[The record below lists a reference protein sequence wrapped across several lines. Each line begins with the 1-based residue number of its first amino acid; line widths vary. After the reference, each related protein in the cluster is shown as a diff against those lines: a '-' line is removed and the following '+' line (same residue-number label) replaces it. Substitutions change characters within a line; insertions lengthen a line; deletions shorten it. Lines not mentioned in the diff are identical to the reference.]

1 MLYSYILVCVRVTF
15 DSCQL
20 KISDKVTYMHHNT
33 PDCTAFRLHEL
44 SKFIYKGVFCHRG
57 VLGSYQLAF
66 VLRLSVTSQVQH
78 LGSRKLFRIYPRA
91 GCYAKYFRYQ
101 QSRSMTKICH
111 PICFCPG

>member
-1 MLYSYILVCVRVTF
+1 MLYSYILVCVPVTF
-15 DSCQL
+15 DSCEL

-66 VLRLSVTSQVQH
+66 VLR
-78 LGSRKLFRIYPRA
+78 
-91 GCYAKYFRYQ
+91 
-101 QSRSMTKICH
+101 
-111 PICFCPG
+111 